1 MQQLGERRVG
11 RHTTVS
17 VCRDSTMAR
26 VLLSTVRSYTPK
38 LSALQLPRSACA
50 WKNTAKHFSTT
61 HRQLSTKECYKLKTD
76 YSYIYADYKYT
87 EKHEWVAVDGNI
99 GTIGITNYAQEALG
113 DIVYAQLPEVDTQ
126 YEQME
131 ECGALESVK
140 AASELY
146 CPVSGKVTEI
156 NAAVEDQPSLINK
169 SCYEEGWLFKL
180 ELTVPSEIDELMDE
194 AAYEKFLKESEE

>member
-1 MQQLGERRVG
+1 M
-11 RHTTVS
+11 
-17 VCRDSTMAR
+17 
-26 VLLSTVRSYTPK
+26 
-38 LSALQLPRSACA
+38 
-50 WKNTAKHFSTT
+50 
-61 HRQLSTKECYKLKTD
+61 
-76 YSYIYADYKYT
+76 
-87 EKHEWVAVDGNI
+87 AVDGNI

-146 CPVSGKVTEI
+146 SPVSGKVTEI
-156 NAAVEDQPSLINK
+156 NTAVEDQPSLINK

-180 ELTVPSEIDELMDE
+180 ELTVPSEIDELMNE
-194 AAYEKFLKESEE
+194 ETYEKFLKESEE

>member
-1 MQQLGERRVG
+1 
-11 RHTTVS
+11 
-17 VCRDSTMAR
+17 MAR

-61 HRQLSTKECYKLKTD
+61 HRQLSN
-76 YSYIYADYKYT
+76 YKYT

-156 NAAVEDQPSLINK
+156 NTAVEDQPSLINK